1 MYPSLSLSLS
11 LSLAHTH
18 SFTLYFSLWCDV
30 VFKIMLQTPSKVS
43 PNVFRFHLSIRSLQN
58 SFLMN
63 LSVEAF
69 VLFAFF
75 SPTQFYFPGGIRC
88 QLSLQITLHLAF
100 GLTKK
105 EALPSIGQFTSV
117 FKNSF
122 LPKRLNLFLMK
133 ETPFLNLHPSCP
145 GSVAEWYEA
154 SANVVTQFACM
165 SLRLVLLL
173 LNHWEIVQMYL
184 TGTGR

>member
-1 MYPSLSLSLS
+1 MKKYCLIQCFKHLQCVSLSSIHLFIAEQLSNES
-11 LSLAHTH
+11 LRR
-18 SFTLYFSLWCDV
+18 SFRPF
-30 VFKIMLQTPSKVS
+30 
-43 PNVFRFHLSIRSLQN
+43 
-58 SFLMN
+58 
-63 LSVEAF
+63 
-69 VLFAFF
+69 FAFF

-105 EALPSIGQFTSV
+105 EALPSIGRFTSV

-154 SANVVTQFACM
+154 SANVVTQLACM

-173 LNHWEIVQMYL
+173 LNH
-184 TGTGR
+184 